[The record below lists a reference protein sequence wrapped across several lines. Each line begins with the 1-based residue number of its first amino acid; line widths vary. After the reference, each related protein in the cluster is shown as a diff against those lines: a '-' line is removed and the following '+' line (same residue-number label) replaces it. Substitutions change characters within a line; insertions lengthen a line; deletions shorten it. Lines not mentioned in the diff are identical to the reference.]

1 MLMMMMAMVVMPM
14 VVMMMAG
21 NKRSKTMGDILLRD
35 SVGAMVVHSKQ
46 ESSHSSDR
54 AGLFSSLSLTI
65 NMMIV
70 MMNNINMMIV
80 MVKMVVVV
88 MMKMMVVVFF
98 FFLRTSPTRLDQY
111 SRLPRLPCCYSRHHG
126 DDLDDE
132 PCVPF
137 TSDSAGP

>member
-1 MLMMMMAMVVMPM
+1 MMMMAMVVMPM

-54 AGLFSSLSLTI
+54 AGLFSSLSLTS
-65 NMMIV
+65 NTMIV
-70 MMNNINMMIV
+70 MMNNINRMIV

-88 MMKMMVVVFF
+88 VMMKMMIVMMMMVMVIKISVGLLVLNQH
-98 FFLRTSPTRLDQY
+98 FLYL
-111 SRLPRLPCCYSRHHG
+111 LLH
-126 DDLDDE
+126 
-132 PCVPF
+132 
-137 TSDSAGP
+137 

>member
-1 MLMMMMAMVVMPM
+1 M

-54 AGLFSSLSLTI
+54 AGLFSSLSLTS

-80 MVKMVVVV
+80 MVKMVVV
-88 MMKMMVVVFF
+88 MMKMMVVVMVVVMVMMMVIKISVGLLVLNQH
-98 FFLRTSPTRLDQY
+98 FLYL
-111 SRLPRLPCCYSRHHG
+111 LLH
-126 DDLDDE
+126 
-132 PCVPF
+132 
-137 TSDSAGP
+137 

>member
-1 MLMMMMAMVVMPM
+1 MQMLFLLEMVIVLMMMMAMVVMTMVVMTM

-65 NMMIV
+65 NTMIV

-80 MVKMVVVV
+80 MVKMVVV
-88 MMKMMVVVFF
+88 MMKMMVVVMVMMMGIKISVGHLAPNQH
-98 FFLRTSPTRLDQY
+98 FLYL
-111 SRLPRLPCCYSRHHG
+111 LLH
-126 DDLDDE
+126 
-132 PCVPF
+132 
-137 TSDSAGP
+137 